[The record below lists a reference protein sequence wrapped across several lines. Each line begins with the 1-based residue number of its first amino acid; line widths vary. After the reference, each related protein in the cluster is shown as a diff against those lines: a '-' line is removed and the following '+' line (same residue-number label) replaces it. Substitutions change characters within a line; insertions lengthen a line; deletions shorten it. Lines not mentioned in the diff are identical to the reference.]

1 MKKVF
6 TLIAALVLFASAAFA
21 ATIDVVATEGS
32 TKFYAEDNDLYIVL
46 QNAEYGFAF
55 DVLLP
60 QGAQDIVDGQT
71 YTLDE
76 DMLADYSYG
85 VDQAA
90 QAYINY
96 VSASITRVNGS
107 YTATVVADDGNTYNV
122 TYTVVPPIE
131 DPTDTVTVDMTSNYS
146 NRAFDL
152 TADMGAIQL
161 IGWSNDGYLMNV
173 VFYTNT
179 FAGSYTLEDRYES
192 DQYFMLYSNYD
203 ATTGTGTA
211 IKCNNL
217 LEATVTG
224 TAANCTAHIKWVA
237 ADGTMY
243 DISFAYADPTPQTQE
258 TFTANDLVIS
268 QNPNYELFQMLYG
281 VFAYD
286 FEASNGSLILY
297 GTTYS
302 ELDDSPYG
310 EWTYDEGAT
319 LDFNL
324 YDAATGMADAA
335 PFNGELTIAK
345 NGTTV
350 SVTGSSLFYGNVQW
364 TINATGDASA
374 VEDVEAS
381 EYNVYNEGRTIVLN
395 GAEGQNAAIYDI
407 AGRMISET
415 MVNSDNARFEVAN
428 AGVYVVRV
436 NGQSFRVVVK

>member
-76 DMLADYSYG
+76 DMLADYTYG

-90 QAYINY
+90 QAYIFY
-96 VSASITRVNGS
+96 VSASITRVDGS
-107 YTATVVADDGNTYNV
+107 YTATVVDEDGNTYNI
-122 TYTVVPPIE
+122 TYTVVPPIT
-131 DPTDTVTVDMTSNYS
+131 DPTDTVTVDMTGNFK

-173 VFYTNT
+173 VFYSNT

-192 DQYFMLYSNYD
+192 DQYFMLYSDYD
-203 ATTGTGTA
+203 PIAGTGTA

-237 ADGTMY
+237 GDGTMY
-243 DISFAYADPTPQTQE
+243 DISFDYVDPTPQTQQ
-258 TFTANDLVIS
+258 TFTANDLFVAQDPYYIIYLS
-268 QNPNYELFQMLYG
+268 QG
-281 VFAYD
+281 VFVYD
-286 FEASNGSLILY
+286 FQASNNDYILF
-297 GTTYS
+297 GTTYNQ
-302 ELDDSPYG
+302 LDDSPYG
-310 EWTYDEGAT
+310 TWNYDDGTIE
-319 LDFNL
+319 FNL
-324 YDAATGMADAA
+324 YDAITETADSE

-345 NGTTV
+345 NGTDL
-350 SVTGSSLFYGNVQW
+350 SLTGTSLFFGNVQW
-364 TINATGDASA
+364 TFNVTGDASA

>member
-6 TLIAALVLFASAAFA
+6 TLITALVLFTSAFA

-32 TKFYAEDNDLYIVL
+32 AKFYAEDNDLYIVL

-55 DVLLP
+55 DVVCA
-60 QGAQDIVDGQT
+60 QGSQDIVDGQT
-71 YTLDE
+71 YTLN

-107 YTATVVADDGNTYNV
+107 YTATVVADDGNTYNI
-122 TYTVVPPIE
+122 TYTVVPPITE
-131 DPTDTVTVDMTSNYS
+131 PTDTVTVDMTTNFK

-161 IGWSNDGYLMNV
+161 IGWSNDGYLLNV

-179 FAGSYTLEDRYES
+179 FAGSYTLEDRYED
-192 DQYFMLYSNYD
+192 DQYFMLYSDYD
-203 ATTGTGTA
+203 PAGTATA

-224 TAANCTAHIKWVA
+224 TASNCTAHIKWVA

-258 TFTANDLVIS
+258 TFTATDLVIS
-268 QNPNYELFQMLYG
+268 QNPNYELYQMFYG

-310 EWTYDEGAT
+310 QWTYDEGAT

-324 YDAATGMADAA
+324 YDAETGIADAA
-335 PFNGELTIAK
+335 PFDGQLTIAK

-374 VEDVEAS
+374 VEDVETS
-381 EYNVYNEGRTIVLN
+381 EYNVYNEGRVIVLN

>member
-21 ATIDVVATEGS
+21 ATIDVAATRVQTE
-32 TKFYAEDNDLYIVL
+32 FYDEDNDFFIILKNSAYEFRFDIVC
-46 QNAEYGFAF
+46 A
-55 DVLLP
+55 
-60 QGAQDIVDGQT
+60 QGSQDIVDGQT
-71 YTLDE
+71 YTFD
-76 DMLADYSYG
+76 DMLADYSWG
-85 VDQAA
+85 QVLATE
-90 QAYINY
+90 AYIEY
-96 VSASITRVNGS
+96 ESASLTRVGDS
-107 YTATVVADDGNTYNV
+107 YTATVVGNDGNTYNI
-122 TYTVVPPIE
+122 TYTYTPPIT

-146 NRAFDL
+146 NRAYDL
-152 TADMGAIQL
+152 IATAGAIQL
-161 IGWSNDGYLMNV
+161 IGYSNDGYLMNV

-179 FAGSYTLEDRYES
+179 FAGSYTLEDRYQ
-192 DQYFMLYSNYD
+192 DDKYFVLVSNYD
-203 ATTGTGTA
+203 PTTGKGTE
-211 IKCNNL
+211 ILCNNL

-237 ADGTMY
+237 DDGTMY
-243 DISFAYADPTPQTQE
+243 DISFDYVEPTPQTQE
-258 TFTANDLVIS
+258 TFTATDLVIS
-268 QNPNYELFQMLYG
+268 QNSNYELYQMFYG
-281 VFAYD
+281 VYVYD
-286 FEASNGSLILY
+286 FQASNGSLILY
-297 GTTYS
+297 GNTYS

-310 EWTYDEGAT
+310 EWTYDEGYT

-324 YDAATGMADAA
+324 YDAETGMADAA

-350 SVTGSSLFYGNVQW
+350 SVTGTSLFYGNVQW
-364 TINATGDASA
+364 TFNVTGDASA

-407 AGRMISET
+407 AGRMISNT
-415 MVNSDNARFEVAN
+415 MVNSDNARFEVAA

>member
-21 ATIDVVATEGS
+21 ATIDVAATRVTTE
-32 TKFYAEDNDLYIVL
+32 FYDEDNDFFIILKNSAY
-46 QNAEYGFAF
+46 EFRF
-55 DVLLP
+55 DILCA
-60 QGAQDIVDGQT
+60 QGSQDIVDGQT
-71 YTLDE
+71 YTFD
-76 DMLADYSYG
+76 DMFADYSWG
-85 VDQAA
+85 RDLAT
-90 QAYINY
+90 QAYITY
-96 VSASITRVNGS
+96 ESASIIRVGDS
-107 YTATVVADDGNTYNV
+107 YTATVVSEDGDTYNI
-122 TYTVVPPIE
+122 TYTYTPPIE
-131 DPTDTVTVDMTSNYS
+131 NPTDTVTVDMTSNYS
-146 NRAFDL
+146 NRAYDL
-152 TADMGAIQL
+152 IATAGAIQL
-161 IGWSNDGYLMNV
+161 LGYSNDGYFLNV

-179 FAGSYTLEDRYES
+179 FAGSYTLEDRYPD
-192 DQYFMLYSNYD
+192 DQYFMLYSDYD
-203 ATTGTGTA
+203 AIAGTA
-211 IKCNNL
+211 TPILCNNL

-224 TAANCTAHIKWVA
+224 TASNCTAHIKWVA
-237 ADGTMY
+237 DDGTMY

-258 TFTANDLVIS
+258 TFTATDLVIS
-268 QNPNYELFQMLYG
+268 QSPYYELYQMYYG

-297 GTTYS
+297 GTTFS

-310 EWTYDEGAT
+310 QWTYDEGAT

-324 YDAATGMADAA
+324 YDAVTGIADAA
-335 PFNGELTIAK
+335 PFDGQLTIAK